1 MYDASFTGWWQW
13 VVDVLLGAAQQ
24 ELSLATGKNVTLTE
38 TLGYVQSKLAT
49 SICSTAQKY
58 CVGPA
63 LQQYSNATS
72 CYNYLT
78 TATRFGE
85 AYELGMTFRGFL
97 PRRIRINKGNR
108 P

>member
-24 ELSLATGKNVTLTE
+24 ELSLTTGKNVTLTE
-38 TLGYVQSKLAT
+38 TLSYVQSKLAT
-49 SICSTAQKY
+49 SICSTAQEY
-58 CVGPA
+58 CVGSA

-85 AYELGMTFRGFL
+85 AYELGMSFRGFL
-97 PRRIRINKGNR
+97 PRRMCINKGNR
-108 P
+108 S